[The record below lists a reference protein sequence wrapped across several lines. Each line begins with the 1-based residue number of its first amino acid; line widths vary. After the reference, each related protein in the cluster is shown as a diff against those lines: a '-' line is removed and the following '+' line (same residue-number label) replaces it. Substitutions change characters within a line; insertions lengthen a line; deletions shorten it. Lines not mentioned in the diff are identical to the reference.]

1 MNDKKSLEM
10 FSEAP
15 VHKAVLNNA
24 LPAMLA
30 MLMVLVYNL
39 ADTFF
44 IGQTHDAL
52 QVAAVSIATPIFLI
66 FMAVGTIF
74 GVGGT
79 SVISRAMGEGRNE
92 YAKKVSSFCMWSS
105 VVIGVLLAAVML
117 IFTDPILS
125 LVGASSETSGY
136 AGLYLRIVACCG
148 PFVLISNCY
157 SNVVR
162 AEGESGKA
170 VMGQLIGNLLNVI
183 LDPVFILVFGWD
195 IAGAAIATVIGNV
208 FGAVYYIVYLVK
220 ESHSLSIKL
229 KDLTVKEGVAKNVF
243 AIGIPAA
250 LGTLLM
256 SVSQII
262 INSQMAEYGDMAI
275 AAMGVAMKVVMI
287 TAMVSMGIGQGVQ
300 ALLGY
305 CVGAKLWDRFK
316 SALRFSMIFAL
327 GLSVALTGLCYI
339 FTDQIVSAFLTDAAA
354 FDYAVTFARI
364 LLCTS
369 FLMGILYVLTNAL
382 QAMGAATEALVINV
396 SRQGIVFIPAVYIL
410 KALLGITGVIWAQ
423 PVADFVS
430 LFVTVVLY
438 VRTSK
443 KMMGAKTD
451 AGINADVY
459 LSKNDAETP
468 EAAADHS
475 GAEPLTDHIITIG
488 RSYGAGGRT
497 VGKLVAKKL
506 HIPYYD
512 VELLKMMAEEQGID
526 LKYLQHV
533 DEKPIES
540 SNLYPPYASGI
551 KSVSETAE
559 YAYAAQKEIIKRVA
573 QEGPCVIV
581 GRCADIIL
589 EDHKELF
596 RVFITGNQDSRSR
609 RVANREN
616 LDLDEGKRKVSKVDK
631 ERAAY
636 YNQHGKGKWGTADH
650 YDLILN
656 TDWYSLEKCAD
667 IITCS
672 LTVTAQ

>member
-79 SVISRAMGEGRNE
+79 SVISRAMGEGRTE

-105 VVIGVLLAAVML
+105 VVIGVILAAIML

-136 AGLYLRIVACCG
+136 AGIYLRIVACCG

-183 LDPVFILVFGWD
+183 LDPIFILVFGWN
-195 IAGAAIATVIGNV
+195 IAGAAIATVIGNL
-208 FGAVYYIVYLVK
+208 FGAGYYIIYLITK
-220 ESHSLSIKL
+220 SHSLSIKL
-229 KDLTVKEGVAKNVF
+229 KDFTMKEGVAKNVF

-287 TAMVSMGIGQGVQ
+287 TGMVSMGIGQGVQ

-316 SALRFSMIFAL
+316 SVLRFSLIFAL
-327 GLSVALTGLCYI
+327 GLSVVLTGLCYI
-339 FTDQIVSAFLTDAAA
+339 FTNQIVSAFLTDAAA

-369 FLMGILYVLTNAL
+369 FLMGVLYVLTNAL

-430 LFVTVVLY
+430 LFVTVILY
-438 VRTSK
+438 VQTSK
-443 KMMGAKTD
+443 KMTGAQMD
-451 AGINADVY
+451 AGINAEEY
-459 LSKNDAETP
+459 FSKNDAETP
-468 EAAADHS
+468 EATANYS
-475 GAEPLTDHIITIG
+475 VTEPLTDQIITIG

-497 VGKLVAKKL
+497 VGKLVAEKL

-512 VELLKMMAEEQGID
+512 VELLKMMAEEQEID
-526 LKYLQHV
+526 LEYLQHV

-559 YAYAAQKEIIKRVA
+559 YAYAAQKEMIKRIA

-596 RVFITGNQDSRSR
+596 RVFITGSPDSRSR
-609 RVANREN
+609 RIANREN
-616 LDLDEGKRKVSKVDK
+616 LDLDEGKRRVSKIDK
-631 ERAAY
+631 DRAAY
-636 YNQHGKGKWGTADH
+636 YNQHGKGRWGTAGN

-656 TDWYSLEKCAD
+656 TDWYSFEKCAD

-672 LTVTAQ
+672 VTKNK